1 MDEISD
7 EMQDIRQRPP
17 KRRVGPRVLYLP
29 KHQALSSVPAPF
41 PLARTVTT
49 ATARIRPPRSR
60 ALSSLLVL
68 LLVVIANMGMQLDR
82 RALDVASDTSWALRR
97 VARCESLGRV
107 PDVLYVG
114 SSRTVYAADAA
125 LIDRLMR
132 QRGGPDTLG
141 CNAGVFGATFEE
153 DYYTLKRFFEDG
165 YAPKLIVETIWE
177 FNLNDHARSPADG
190 LPSALRRIQAVADLA
205 DLPALRP
212 ELDTQPETASASRTL
227 DFALAKLL
235 PMYGDRE
242 GLLQRVCVVQSL
254 SQCAA
259 HTSAVGS
266 LDQRRYQS
274 ADRQG
279 FVAVTDESL
288 AAPYPD
294 GPADW
299 PAAERA
305 YLARYNYD
313 FHIGGTQPQWLAR
326 LIALANSRRVPVVL
340 IATPLHSLY
349 FRYALGRPGD
359 WPAIIGYLRA
369 FAATHGVAFYDES
382 QAPGYGDGDFWEPSH
397 LNASGARKFS
407 TWLAVVVK
415 LALGLRAAR

>member
-1 MDEISD
+1 M
-7 EMQDIRQRPP
+7 
-17 KRRVGPRVLYLP
+17 
-29 KHQALSSVPAPF
+29 
-41 PLARTVTT
+41 
-49 ATARIRPPRSR
+49 R

-68 LLVVIANMGMQLDR
+68 LVAVIANLGMQVDR
-82 RALDVASDTSWALRR
+82 RSLDVASDTSWALRR

-107 PDVLYVG
+107 PDVLYIG
-114 SSRTVYAADAA
+114 SSRTVYAVDAA
-125 LIDRLMR
+125 LIDRLIR
-132 QRGGPDTLG
+132 QRGGPGTLS

-165 YAPKLIVETIWE
+165 YVPKLVVETLWE
-177 FNLNDHARSPADG
+177 FNLNDRARPPADG

-212 ELDTQPETASASRTL
+212 ELDAQPAAAAAPGAF

-242 GLLQRVCVVQSL
+242 GLLQRVCIIRSF

-259 HTSAVGS
+259 HTLSVGS

-279 FVAVTDESL
+279 FVGVTDESL
-288 AAPYPD
+288 AMPYPG

-326 LIALANSRRVPVVL
+326 LIALAQSRQVPIVL
-340 IATPLHSLY
+340 ITTPLHPLY
-349 FRYALGRPGD
+349 FQYALSGPGD
-359 WPAIIGYLRA
+359 WPAIIGYLRT
-369 FAATHGVAFYDES
+369 FAAAHGVAFYDES
-382 QAPGYGDGDFWEPSH
+382 QAAGYEDGDFWEPSH
-397 LNASGARKFS
+397 LNATGARKFS
-407 TWLAVVVK
+407 TWLASVVAK
-415 LALGLRAAR
+415 LAFGSGAAR